1 MNLETADYMV
11 IIPAREHST
20 RFPGK
25 PLALISGV
33 PMLVRTWRQ
42 VTQAVPEAKVV
53 VVTDSAKVMDL
64 CSCFGINFI
73 RTSATCKTG
82 TDRVAQVAV
91 LANQSEEFA
100 FLKASR
106 YINVQG
112 DEPVIDPLALKEF
125 ILASLK
131 NDALVCNAK
140 AKIDDLSKYCSL
152 HVPKV
157 VTDNN
162 NNMVYMSRASI
173 PSNKVGT
180 LTESYYQLGIYSF
193 TPEALIA
200 FASMKE
206 KGRLEAIE
214 DIEILRF
221 IDLGIK
227 VKMINLDTASLS
239 VDLPSDIAL
248 VEEYLRLQGLD

>member
-1 MNLETADYMV
+1 MNLETADYLV
-11 IIPAREHST
+11 VIPAREHST

-25 PLALISGV
+25 PLALIAGV

-42 VTQAVPEAKVV
+42 VTQVVPESKVIV
-53 VVTDSAKVMDL
+53 ATDSVRVMEL
-64 CSCFGINFI
+64 CDAFGINRI
-73 RTSATCKTG
+73 KTSSACKTG
-82 TDRVAQVAV
+82 TDRVAEVA
-91 LANQSEEFA
+91 SMTTHFEEWE
-100 FLKASR
+100 FLKAAR

-112 DEPVIDPLALKEF
+112 DEPVIDPFALREF
-125 ILASLK
+125 IIESLK

-140 AKIDDLSKYCSL
+140 AKIDDSNKYYSL

-173 PSNKVGT
+173 PSNKGGT
-180 LTESYYQLGIYSF
+180 LTEAYYQLGLYAF
-193 TPEALIA
+193 TPEALLA
-200 FASMKE
+200 FSNMQE

-227 VKMINLDTASLS
+227 VKMIDLNTASLS
-239 VDLPSDIAL
+239 VDLPSDVAL
-248 VEEYLRLQGLD
+248 VEEYLKLQGLD

>member
-1 MNLETADYMV
+1 MNLETADYLV
-11 IIPAREHST
+11 VIPAREHST

-25 PLALISGV
+25 PLSLIAGV

-42 VTQAVPEAKVV
+42 VTKVV
-53 VVTDSAKVMDL
+53 PQSKVIVATDSVRVAEL
-64 CSCFGINFI
+64 CAVFNINYI
-73 RTSATCKTG
+73 RTSPSCKTG
-82 TDRVAQVAV
+82 TDRVAEVASMS
-91 LANQSEEFA
+91 AKFQGWEH
-100 FLKASR
+100 LKAAR

-112 DEPVIDPLALKEF
+112 DEPVIDPYALEQF
-125 ILASLK
+125 ILESLK

-140 AKIDDLSKYCSL
+140 ARLDDPNRFYSL

-173 PSNKVGT
+173 PSNKEAT
-180 LTESYYQLGIYSF
+180 LTEAYYQLGLYSF
-193 TPEALIA
+193 TPEALLA
-200 FASMKE
+200 FSSYKE
-206 KGRLEAIE
+206 KGKLEAIE

-227 VKMINLDTASLS
+227 VKMIDLDTTSLS
-239 VDLPSDIAL
+239 VDLPSDIIV
-248 VEEYLRLQGLD
+248 VENYLKLQGLD